1 MRRILKGTG
10 ILIGALILYL
20 CFWPVEI
27 DPVAWESMADEG
39 LVGDFSPNTFLS
51 AADVFGS
58 GDGIG
63 PEDIDVDYEGRIYA
77 PYEDGRILRYDSNG
91 AHPELFVNTN
101 GRPLGL
107 EFDAKGNLIICDAKK
122 GLLSATPT
130 GQLQSLLTEAEG
142 VPLKITDDVDIASDG
157 TIYFSDASTRW
168 GVGQYRNDIAEHRA
182 YGRLIAFDPA
192 TNDVDVVLDGLYFA
206 NGVAVSPDQSY
217 VLVNE
222 TSAYRIQKVWISGE
236 KVGQSEILMDNL
248 PGIPDGISSNGKGI
262 FWVAFPSKRK
272 EIIDKFAE
280 KPFVRKMI
288 MRLPEDLQPA
298 LERYAFI
305 IGIDGDGNVIHN
317 LQDPSP
323 ESFSPITSVEEH
335 EGFLYL
341 GSLTYEGF
349 GRIKAPD

>member
-1 MRRILKGTG
+1 MRILKGLGIIFG
-10 ILIGALILYL
+10 ILILYI

-27 DPVAWESMADEG
+27 DPVAWEPMADQG
-39 LVGDFSPNTFLS
+39 LIGDFSPNSALS
-51 AADVFGS
+51 VVEIFGI

-63 PEDIDVDYEGRIYA
+63 PEDIDVDNQGRIYA
-77 PYEDGRILRYDSNG
+77 PYEDGRILRYDSKGQN
-91 AHPELFVNTN
+91 PELFVNTG
-101 GRPLGL
+101 GRPLGM
-107 EFDAKGNLIICDAKK
+107 EFDAEGNLIICDAHE
-122 GLLSATPT
+122 GLLSVSPDGYLST
-130 GQLQSLLTEAEG
+130 LLTAVDG
-142 VPLKITDDVDIASDG
+142 VPLNFTDDVDIANNG

-168 GVGQYRNDIAEHRA
+168 GIEHYREDIVEHRPN
-182 YGRLIAFDPA
+182 GRLIAYNPA
-192 TNDVDVVLDGLYFA
+192 TKEAREILDGLYFA
-206 NGVAVSPDQSY
+206 NGVAMSPDQSF

-222 TSAYRIQKVWISGE
+222 TSEYRIHKVWISGE
-236 KVGQSEILMDNL
+236 KAGQAVLIMENL
-248 PGIPDGISSNGKGI
+248 PGIPDGISSNGQGI
-262 FWVAFPSKRK
+262 YWVAFPSKRK
-272 EIIDKFAE
+272 EIIDNLAG
-280 KPFVRKMI
+280 KPFLRKMV

-298 LERYAFI
+298 PERYGFV